1 MGGLGVMVE
10 VRVGVEV
17 IRVSTA
23 DNVCLT
29 IASSVA
35 LNSSRV
41 IFFAQAERLS
51 NKITSRSIFFI
62 RKTALFYSGN
72 ELLSKVEPLP

>member
-1 MGGLGVMVE
+1 
-10 VRVGVEV
+10 
-17 IRVSTA
+17 
-23 DNVCLT
+23 
-29 IASSVA
+29 VA